1 MADIGPDTARIHGF
15 ASLGTERPA
24 GNLVAY
30 AMPAAGQAA
39 IRGDAADATFMAA
52 ASAALGAALPMESRA
67 AFTDGP
73 LSIMRL
79 GPDNWLAVHDVDAEF
94 GVRVEQADGFHGI
107 NLSSSR
113 ARLRVEG
120 ASARD
125 LFSVGS
131 RLDLR
136 SHTFSPGA
144 FAQMP
149 MGNATA
155 VLHCRDADAFDVYIA
170 RSFAESWLVWLRHA
184 GLEFGLITA

>member
-15 ASLGTERPA
+15 ASLGTN
-24 GNLVAY
+24 GQQGTLVAY

-39 IRGDAADATFMAA
+39 IRGDASGCYVHGSGFGCTWCSI
-52 ASAALGAALPMESRA
+52 ASRIAA

-79 GPDNWLAVHDVDAEF
+79 GPDNWLAVHDADAEF
-94 GVRVEQADGFHGI
+94 GVRIEQGHGVHGI

-113 ARLRVEG
+113 ARLRIEG
-120 ASARD
+120 DAARD

-136 SHTFSPGA
+136 SHTFPPGA

>member
-1 MADIGPDTARIHGF
+1 MADIGPVTARIHGF
-15 ASLGTERPA
+15 ASLGAERPQ

-30 AMPAAGQAA
+30 ALPAAAQAA
-39 IRGDAADATFMAA
+39 IRGNATDSAFIAA
-52 ASAALGAALPMESRA
+52 ASAALGTALPMESRA
-67 AFTDGP
+67 ACTDGP

-79 GPDNWLAVHDVDAEF
+79 GPDNWLAVHDADAEF
-94 GVRVEQADGFHGI
+94 GARIEQVNGLHGI

-113 ARLRVEG
+113 ARLRIEG
-120 ASARD
+120 AAARD

-136 SHTFSPGA
+136 SHTFSHGA

-155 VLHCRDADAFDVYIA
+155 VLHCRDADAFDVYIV

>member
-1 MADIGPDTARIHGF
+1 VADIGPDTARINGF

-30 AMPAAGQAA
+30 AMPRAGQAA
-39 IRGDAADATFMAA
+39 IRGSAGEATFMAA
-52 ASAALGAALPMESRA
+52 VSAALGAGLPMESRA

-79 GPDNWLAVHDVDAEF
+79 GPDNWFAVHDTDAEF
-94 GVRVEQADGFHGI
+94 GLRVEQTNGFHGI

-113 ARLRVEG
+113 ARLRIEG
-120 ASARD
+120 DAARD

-136 SHTFSPGA
+136 SHTFPSGA

-149 MGNATA
+149 IGNATA
-155 VLHCRDADAFDVYIA
+155 ILHCRDADAFDVYIA